1 VKVELDAAGDP
12 IVDVEPGKNYL
23 AEKTSLQANTGSF
36 NFEGHEA
43 GLPRSREERNHL
55 KRTKFT
61 ELSLKG
67 AVKLTASVGTGDQL
81 EHVCTHHIQHA
92 SGR

>member
-1 VKVELDAAGDP
+1 MLLVTGLLTLNRVRITSP
-12 IVDVEPGKNYL
+12 
-23 AEKTSLQANTGSF
+23 KTSLQANTGNF
-36 NFEGHEA
+36 NFEEHEA
-43 GLPRSREERNHL
+43 GLPRSKEERNHL

-67 AVKLTASVGTGDQL
+67 AVMLTASVGTGDQL

>member
-1 VKVELDAAGDP
+1 MELDTAGDP
-12 IVDVEPGKNYL
+12 TVNVEPGKNYL
-23 AEKTSLQANTGSF
+23 AATPHCRLILAASILRNMRLVCQDQ
-36 NFEGHEA
+36 
-43 GLPRSREERNHL
+43 REERNHL

-67 AVKLTASVGTGDQL
+67 VVTLTASVGTGDQL